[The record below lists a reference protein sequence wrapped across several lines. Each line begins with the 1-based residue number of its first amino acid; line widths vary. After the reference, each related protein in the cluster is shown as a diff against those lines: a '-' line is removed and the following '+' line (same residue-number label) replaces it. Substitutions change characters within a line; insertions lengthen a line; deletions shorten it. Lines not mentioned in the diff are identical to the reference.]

1 MMSQTAARR
10 VNVVA
15 LGFADDQGETEER
28 PTPDPRVTSSNVIA
42 PAATA
47 PPMTAPHEMAEA
59 DDPSDSTM
67 PSAGDVGVANAMA
80 CFSLS
85 VPEKRE
91 QDDYRDRDPEQPKKN
106 AATHVVLPIKTNG

>member
-1 MMSQTAARR
+1 MLRTA
-10 VNVVA
+10 VA
-15 LGFADDQGETEER
+15 LLGGQEDKESRCRPPIAPATEAIKA
-28 PTPDPRVTSSNVIA
+28 PIA

-91 QDDYRDRDPEQPKKN
+91 QDDYRDRDPEQPKQN
-106 AATHVVLPIKTNG
+106 AATHVVLPVKSNG

>member
-28 PTPDPRVTSSNVIA
+28 PTPDPRVTSSKVIA

-59 DDPSDSTM
+59 NDSSDSTM
-67 PSAGDVGVANAMA
+67 PNAGGVGVANAMA

-85 VPEKRE
+85 ARE
-91 QDDYRDRDPEQPKKN
+91 AR
-106 AATHVVLPIKTNG
+106 AG